1 MNWNVGRYQETVF
14 ARLELELS
22 GTERVLDLGC
32 GDGSDA
38 DWFARRARSTVGIDL
53 HDHARWSTLARPGLR
68 FQCADAQALPFPA
81 GAFDLVFMKDV
92 LHHAL
97 DPSRVLEEAGRVCAA
112 GGRIYIVEGNR
123 FNPVFYVHMT
133 LMLGHQHFRRPVF
146 RDLVARR
153 FPQAR
158 FVQFEAHVYPFSWP
172 GLVRLAGGIETLVR
186 VTPGLRRLASYNAAI
201 VSRQALNASA
211 APRR

>member
-1 MNWNVGRYQETVF
+1 MNWNVDNYQQTVF
-14 ARLELELS
+14 RRLGLELAGS
-22 GTERVLDLGC
+22 ERVLDLGC

-38 DWFARRARSTVGIDL
+38 DWFAQRAPSTTGIDL
-53 HDHARWSTLARPGLR
+53 SEHPRWATLARPGLR

-92 LHHAL
+92 LHHAQDPGQVL
-97 DPSRVLEEAGRVCAA
+97 DEAGRVCAA

-123 FNPVFYVHMT
+123 FNPVFYLHMT

-146 RDLVARR
+146 RELVARR

-158 FVQFEAHVYPFSWP
+158 FIQFEAHVYPFSMP
-172 GLVRLAGGIETLVR
+172 ALVRLSGAIEGVIAL
-186 VTPGLRRLASYNAAI
+186 TPGLRRLASYNAAM
-201 VSRQALNASA
+201 VART
-211 APRR
+211 